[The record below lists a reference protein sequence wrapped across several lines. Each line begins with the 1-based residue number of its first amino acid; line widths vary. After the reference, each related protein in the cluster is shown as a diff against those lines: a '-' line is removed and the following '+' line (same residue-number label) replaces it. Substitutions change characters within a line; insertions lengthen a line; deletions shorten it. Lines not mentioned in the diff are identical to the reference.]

1 MIYVKKYLRISC
13 FYNHFSFLQDFNIKI
28 AVSFEQLQLLETDK
42 KQTDMA
48 TTRLKWPRGRLSE
61 NYCPLSKWTSAPVRS
76 EVTTAPR
83 LHCSTGSRAGT
94 R

>member
-1 MIYVKKYLRISC
+1 MSKNTCALVVFITT
-13 FYNHFSFLQDFNIKI
+13 FFFLQDFNIKI
-28 AVSFEQLQLLETDK
+28 AVSFEQLQLLEQTNT
-42 KQTDMA
+42 QTDIT

-83 LHCSTGSRAGT
+83 PHCSTGSRAGT